1 MKSLKIAIMG
11 TRGIPNHYGGFEQIT
26 AYLAPGLVNRGHQ
39 VTVYNTHDHPYQQAD
54 WKGVEIV
61 HCYNPESQLGTF
73 GQFIYDL
80 NCILDAR
87 KRHFDVI
94 LFMGYTS
101 SSVWGKLFPK
111 NTAIISNMDGLEW
124 KRSKYSWPVRQFL
137 KYAERLAVKYSH
149 YYIAD
154 SAVIKSYLQKKY
166 SIYSAF
172 IAYGA
177 EPYVTDDI
185 LIDEFDLKP
194 HEYFLLVARMEPE
207 NNIEMILQ
215 GFSSGVSSKKF
226 LVVGNT
232 DNKFG
237 RYLRNKFE
245 HDDRICFHDAIFNIG
260 IIQRLQHYA
269 HLYFHGHSVGGT
281 NPSLLEAM
289 AGGALVAAHDN
300 SFNRSVLNRN
310 AFYFSSPEDVQWL
323 TEVVSR
329 HQAEQSM
336 IERNRQRI
344 DKFYNWE
351 RIIDQY
357 ENYIVACYY
366 SMNYEQILA
375 Y

>member
-1 MKSLKIAIMG
+1 MG

-26 AYLAPGLVNRGHQ
+26 AYLAPGLVKRGHQ
-39 VTVYNTHDHPYQQAD
+39 VTVYSTHNHPYQQAD
-54 WKGVEIV
+54 WKGVKIV

-87 KRHFDVI
+87 RRNFDVI

-101 SSVWGKLFPK
+101 SSVWGKLFPA
-111 NTAIISNMDGLEW
+111 NTTIISNMDGLEW

-177 EPYVTDDI
+177 EPYAAGDMQ
-185 LIDEFDLKP
+185 LIDEFGLKP

-215 GFSSGVSSKKF
+215 GFSNGVSRKKF

-232 DNKFG
+232 NNKFG
-237 RYLRNKFE
+237 RYLRNKFK
-245 HDDRICFHDAIFNIG
+245 HDDRICFHDAIFDIG
-260 IIQRLQHYA
+260 IIQCLQHYA
-269 HLYFHGHSVGGT
+269 YLYFHGHSVGGT

-310 AFYFSSPEDVQWL
+310 AFYFSSAEDVQWL

-329 HQAEQSM
+329 RRPEQAM
-336 IERNRQRI
+336 IERNHKRI

-366 SMNYEQILA
+366 SINYEQILA